1 MFDGEE
7 RPPRSA
13 LGALLTFGA
22 GVLAGG
28 IVCGVV
34 LALPRPVRKAER
46 TAETLTP
53 PVVRVPVDGTDVRVT
68 VDHRRVRVEN
78 VSRGQTGRLRLEFR
92 ARHRVPAD
100 CGDCVWPRGLPPGG
114 TLTVTLRGE
123 DGPVRVRAVTEVPDR
138 APADNEARAR

>member
-1 MFDGEE
+1 MFEE
-7 RPPRSA
+7 EQRQPKSV
-13 LGALLTFGA
+13 LGAVLTFGI

-34 LALPRPVRKAER
+34 LALPRPPRQADR
-46 TAETLTP
+46 AADTLTP
-53 PVVRVPVDGTDVRVT
+53 PVVRVPADGTDVRVT

-78 VSRGQTGRLRLEFR
+78 VSGAQTGLLRLEFR
-92 ARHRVPAD
+92 ARHRAPAD
-100 CGDCVWPRGLPPGG
+100 CGVCVWPGGLLPGG
-114 TLTVTLRGE
+114 ALTVTLRDE